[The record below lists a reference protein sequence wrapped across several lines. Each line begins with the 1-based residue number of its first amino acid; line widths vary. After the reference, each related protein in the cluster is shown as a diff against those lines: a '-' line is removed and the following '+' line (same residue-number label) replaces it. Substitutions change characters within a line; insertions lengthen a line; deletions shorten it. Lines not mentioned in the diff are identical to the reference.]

1 MAQVACGRGHF
12 YDDQNHS
19 SCPFCGVDG
28 VELNIP
34 PTVRSPYLAPTA
46 PAGGAQ
52 RPAGTGSMPD
62 NFARTR
68 AARDIG
74 EPPSGDAEPTRAV
87 WKKRLG
93 GIDPVVGWLVC
104 IDGPD
109 KGRDFRI
116 HTERNFLGR
125 DPSMDI
131 AIAGDASI
139 SRMNHTVIS
148 YNPKK
153 HRFSIAPGDAR
164 GLTYVNEEELLA
176 AQPLAAYDVIEVG
189 ASKLLFVPFC
199 GDRFTWP
206 VADNTTA

>member
-34 PTVRSPYLAPTA
+34 PTVRAPYLAPTA
-46 PAGGAQ
+46 PAAVAR
-52 RPAGTGSMPD
+52 RPVGTGSMPD
-62 NFARTR
+62 NFAHTR

-74 EPPSGDAEPTRAV
+74 EPPSGDTEPTRAV

-125 DPSMDI
+125 DPAMDI

-153 HRFSIAPGDAR
+153 HSFSIAPGDAR
-164 GLTYVNEEELLA
+164 GLTYVNEDELLA
-176 AQPLAAYDVIEVG
+176 AQPLAAYDIIEVG

-206 VADNTTA
+206 MADSTTA